1 MIGQKTAVVNT
12 ILSVLKDRGEEYV
25 LNGEVNLKDVLTKQD
40 KDKIKSILC
49 EGFHKK
55 EINMTEEASS
65 KYVGNESPMKT
76 YVNGL
81 LNNWIRKH
89 KPFNSGVGYS
99 PKNPGSRTGSKDE
112 VIKNLRLMKKTTTDE
127 SVLEEI
133 EKCIQERLLEIK
145 PESVVVVDESKI
157 PEHLRKFIK

>member
-25 LNGEVNLKDVLTKQD
+25 LNGEVNLKDVLTKED

-49 EGFHKK
+49 EGFHEG
-55 EINMTEEASS
+55 EINMTESAKV
-65 KYVGNESPMKT
+65 KYVGNEVQMRT

-81 LNNWIRKH
+81 LNNWIRKN
-89 KPFNSGVGYS
+89 KEFNNGVGYI
-99 PKNPGSRTGSKDE
+99 PKNPGSRTGQSDE
-112 VIKNLRLMKKTTTDE
+112 VVKNLRLMKKTTTDV